1 MTPDNSPFMIPP
13 HIEAA
18 GLRGKPVDYEWDEA
32 DTLQYYDRTSKQ
44 LSDRIL
50 PLSPRAR
57 LALTAGITEWIVWR
71 LDGLSDFADLRQFVQ
86 AVWAGVHDG
95 RYVIE
100 WTRPPNRELRG
111 PVLKPQWIAARLL
124 NDVFRAHQRRVPTRP
139 KLMNLAFLAQHMV
152 KGSRAYKTWLT
163 EVTARLARLSPISD
177 FTREFYKTLD
187 HTAEEWQAFEFGAPV
202 PREAMDTSS
211 PFDSSQTSD
220 LIDAYLRQLDP
231 NSNRFLNTKE
241 QLKDAGFEGEPYTV
255 TGSSVP

>member
-124 NDVFRAHQRRVPTRP
+124 SDVFRAHQRRV
-139 KLMNLAFLAQHMV
+139 
-152 KGSRAYKTWLT
+152 
-163 EVTARLARLSPISD
+163 
-177 FTREFYKTLD
+177 
-187 HTAEEWQAFEFGAPV
+187 
-202 PREAMDTSS
+202 DTSS